1 MDIFIIRNDFQTLVG
16 VHTPSNTSRNPKVG
30 PQAKQQIKKVGACSL
45 THSTSGVG
53 RHARAPNGTRMNSQ
67 ARVQDEVNLCN

>member
-1 MDIFIIRNDFQTLVG
+1 MISDLSRCSRALKHLKKPKG
-16 VHTPSNTSRNPKVG
+16 GSPSKTTK
-30 PQAKQQIKKVGACSL
+30 KKVGACSL

-53 RHARAPNGTRMNSQ
+53 GHARAPNGIRMNSQ